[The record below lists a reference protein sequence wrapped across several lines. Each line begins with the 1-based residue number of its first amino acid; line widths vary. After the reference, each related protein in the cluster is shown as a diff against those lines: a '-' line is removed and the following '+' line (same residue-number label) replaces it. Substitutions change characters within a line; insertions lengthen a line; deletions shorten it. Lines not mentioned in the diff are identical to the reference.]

1 MDNPAYSIEGSY
13 LQALV
18 ERGSQSHA
26 SALCLV
32 GQNRYTRLVALIARQ
47 VFMQSENFLQSDLT
61 PPELPAARS
70 RSNKTKILI
79 WIQGITFLLGLVLL
93 AFVIYRIGYHRILD
107 SLSAVGWGFLAVLA
121 LNVTRH
127 FCRAASL
134 YLSIEPEH
142 RKTSYL
148 SVVAARFGGEAV
160 NFFSFAGPFLGDATK
175 AILLKKDLPLTHGAS
190 AVIIDNILYYL
201 TVILVILIG
210 VATLVTAFGSGGY
223 GVENAL
229 LLIVVF
235 SVIGFIGLS
244 LAITFRITP
253 VSLILATLAKR
264 NMAPGFLVH
273 KQHHILEVESN
284 VFQFYHNRRADFF
297 KVFGISLG
305 VHALSVTEV
314 FLALKFLGYD
324 ASASTSLI
332 IESLTKVINVAFS
345 FVPGTIGVYE
355 GGNALILEKLGYT
368 AAVGVSLA
376 LVRRGAILFSTT
388 IGLIILLWRG
398 AARGA
403 KHLAST
409 EE

>member
-1 MDNPAYSIEGSY
+1 M
-13 LQALV
+13 
-18 ERGSQSHA
+18 
-26 SALCLV
+26 
-32 GQNRYTRLVALIARQ
+32 VALIARQ
-47 VFMQSENFLQSDLT
+47 VFMQSENFLPSDLT
-61 PPELPAARS
+61 PPELPAASS

-93 AFVIYRIGYHRILD
+93 AYVVYKIGYQKILD

-134 YLSIEPEH
+134 YLSIDPEH
-142 RKTSYL
+142 RKTGYL

-175 AILLKKDLPLTHGAS
+175 AILLKKDLPLTQGAS
-190 AVIIDNILYYL
+190 AVIIDNIFYYL
-201 TVILVILIG
+201 TVILVILVG
-210 VATLVTAFGSGGY
+210 VATLVSAFGTGGY
-223 GVENAL
+223 GIESAL
-229 LLIVVF
+229 LLIVIF
-235 SVIGFIGLS
+235 SVIGFVALS
-244 LAITFRITP
+244 LAIKFRVTP
-253 VSLILATLAKR
+253 FSFVIKTLEKR
-264 NMAPGFLVH
+264 AIAPGFLVR
-273 KQHHILEVESN
+273 KQHHILDVENN
-284 VFQFYHNRRADFF
+284 VFQFYHNRKMDFF
-297 KVFGISLG
+297 KVFAISLG

-355 GGNALILEKLGYT
+355 GGNAIILEQLGYT
-368 AAVGVSLA
+368 TAVGVSLA

-388 IGLIILLWRG
+388 IGLVILLWRG

-403 KHLAST
+403 KHLAKT
-409 EE
+409 DE

>member
-1 MDNPAYSIEGSY
+1 
-13 LQALV
+13 
-18 ERGSQSHA
+18 
-26 SALCLV
+26 
-32 GQNRYTRLVALIARQ
+32 
-47 VFMQSENFLQSDLT
+47 MQSENYLQSDLT
-61 PPELPAARS
+61 PSELPVARS

-79 WIQGITFLLGLVLL
+79 WIQGITFLLGLGLL
-93 AFVIYRIGYHRILD
+93 TVVIYDIGYQKILD

-134 YLSIEPEH
+134 FLSIEPEH
-142 RKTSYL
+142 RKTGYM

-175 AILLKKDLPLTHGAS
+175 AILLKKDLPLTYGAA

-201 TVILVILIG
+201 TVILVILVG
-210 VATLVTAFGSGGY
+210 VALLVTAVGSGGY
-223 GVENAL
+223 GIDRAL
-229 LLIVVF
+229 MLIVVC
-235 SVIGFIGLS
+235 SVVGFVCLS
-244 LAITFRITP
+244 ILIKFRVTP
-253 VSLILATLAKR
+253 ISLILKSLATHKI
-264 NMAPGFLVH
+264 APNFLVR
-273 KQHHILEVESN
+273 KQHHILDVENN

-305 VHALSVTEV
+305 VHALSVAEV
-314 FLALKFLGYD
+314 FLAVKFLGFD
-324 ASASTSLI
+324 ASVTTSLI

-355 GGNALILEKLGYT
+355 SGNGIILKTLGYT

-388 IGLIILLWRG
+388 VGLIVLLWRG

-403 KHLAST
+403 KHLAKDGD
-409 EE
+409 

>member
-1 MDNPAYSIEGSY
+1 
-13 LQALV
+13 
-18 ERGSQSHA
+18 
-26 SALCLV
+26 
-32 GQNRYTRLVALIARQ
+32 
-47 VFMQSENFLQSDLT
+47 MQSENFLQSDLT

-93 AFVIYRIGYHRILD
+93 AFVIYKIGYHKILD

-134 YLSIEPEH
+134 YLAIEPEH
-142 RKTSYL
+142 RKGRYIN
-148 SVVAARFGGEAV
+148 VVAARFGGEAV

-175 AILLKKDLPLTHGAS
+175 AMLLKRNLPLTHGAS

-201 TVILVILIG
+201 TVILVILVG
-210 VATLVTAFGSGGY
+210 VAILVSAFGSGANGI
-223 GVENAL
+223 ENAL
-229 LLIVVF
+229 ILIVVF
-235 SVIGFIGLS
+235 SVIGFISLS
-244 LAITFRITP
+244 LAIKYRVTP
-253 VSLILATLAKR
+253 LTSILRTLEKRSVS
-264 NMAPGFLVH
+264 PGFLSR
-273 KQHHILEVESN
+273 KQHHILDVEKN
-284 VFQFYHNRRADFF
+284 VFQFYHDRRADFF

-305 VHALSVTEV
+305 VHALSVAEV

-355 GGNALILEKLGYT
+355 GGNAIILQMLGYT
-368 AAVGVSLA
+368 TAVGVSLA

-388 IGLIILLWRG
+388 VGLIVLLWRG

-403 KHLAST
+403 KHLAKT
-409 EE
+409 DD